1 MAGEEWEFLGEV
13 NDTSNDLP
21 DLESNGSTF
30 DSRDEPLFTVGLE
43 DIIEDPIQGD
53 GSCVTCGAPTFRP
66 PGLTPGGNRK
76 RVPKFCDDHDPKRQA
91 RNEKILKERGIDP
104 ALNRVAEELADD
116 IRLFGTMAGVIYP
129 VTGYYLLENADA
141 FTTAIV
147 KLAAKNPRVLRVLHR
162 AAQVAPVYTVAQTL
176 VGTAV
181 AVQVDMNKMDAHSFA
196 AQRTGVDRAF
206 DAVYPQG
213 KDGQSFPGMNGDG
226 NFNPNP
232 PIFHS
237 VG

>member
-1 MAGEEWEFLGEV
+1 MSADWDFSGIGEDVLGDV
-13 NDTSNDLP
+13 SNVMP
-21 DLESNGSTF
+21 DMESNGGASTGG
-30 DSRDEPLFTVGLE
+30 DEPLFTVGLE
-43 DIIEDPIQGD
+43 DLVEDPIKGD
-53 GSCVTCGAPTFRP
+53 GECITCGAPTFRP
-66 PGLTPGGNRK
+66 PGLTPGGNRR
-76 RVPKFCDDHDPKRQA
+76 RVPRFCDDHDPKRQA
-91 RNEKILKERGIDP
+91 RNEKILKERGMDP

-116 IRLFGTMAGVIYP
+116 IRLFGTMAGVVYP

-141 FTTAIV
+141 FTTALV
-147 KLAAKNPRVLRVLHR
+147 KLAAKNPRILRVLHR

-196 AQRTGVDRAF
+196 AERTGVDKAF

-213 KDGQSFPGMNGDG
+213 KDGQSFQGMSNG
-226 NFNPNP
+226 FAP
-232 PIFHS
+232 PPTFHT

>member
-1 MAGEEWEFLGEV
+1 MSPDNEWEFLGEV
-13 NDTSNDLP
+13 NDTSNDMP
-21 DLESNGSTF
+21 DMESSSSGDVPN
-30 DSRDEPLFTVGLE
+30 FTVGLE

-53 GSCVTCGAPTFRP
+53 GNCVICGALTFRP

-91 RNEKILKERGIDP
+91 RNEKVLKERGIDP

-116 IRLFGTMAGVIYP
+116 VKLFATMAGYVYP

-141 FTTAIV
+141 FTVALV
-147 KLAAKNPRVLRVLHR
+147 KLAAKNPRILRVLHR

-181 AVQVDMNKMDAHSFA
+181 AVQVDMNKMEPHSFA
-196 AQRTGVDRAF
+196 AERTGVDKAY
-206 DAVYPQG
+206 DAVYPDG
-213 KDGQSFPGMNGDG
+213 KDGQFQSMNGDS
-226 NFNPNP
+226 FNQP
-232 PIFHS
+232 PVFRT

>member
-13 NDTSNDLP
+13 NDASNDMP

-30 DSRDEPLFTVGLE
+30 TGGDEPIFKVDLE
-43 DIIEDPIQGD
+43 DLVEDPIQGD
-53 GSCVTCGAPTFRP
+53 GNCITCGAPTFRP
-66 PGLTPGGNRK
+66 PGLTPGGNRR
-76 RVPKFCDDHDPKRQA
+76 RVPRFCDDHDPKRQA
-91 RNEKILKERGIDP
+91 RNEKVLKERGIDP

-129 VTGYYLLENADA
+129 VTGYYLLENADV
-141 FTTAIV
+141 FTVALV
-147 KLAAKNPRVLRVLHR
+147 KLASKNSRILRVLHR
-162 AAQVAPVYTVAQTL
+162 AAQIAPVYTVAQTL

-196 AQRTGVDRAF
+196 AERTGVDKAF

-213 KDGQSFPGMNGDG
+213 KDGQSFPGMNGNG
-226 NFNPNP
+226 SNFQQP
-232 PIFHS
+232 PTFHS

>member
-1 MAGEEWEFLGEV
+1 MSPENDWDFSSIGDDVLGDVSNVMPDMES
-13 NDTSNDLP
+13 DTTGDIPS
-21 DLESNGSTF
+21 
-30 DSRDEPLFTVGLE
+30 FTVGLE
-43 DIIEDPIQGD
+43 DIIDDPIQGD

-91 RNEKILKERGIDP
+91 RNERVLKERGIDP
-104 ALNRVAEELADD
+104 ALNRIAEELADD
-116 IRLFGTMAGVIYP
+116 VKLFGTMAGVVYP

-141 FTTAIV
+141 FTIALV
-147 KLAAKNPRVLRVLHR
+147 KLAAKNPSILRILHR

-176 VGTAV
+176 VGVAV
-181 AVQVDMNKMDAHSFA
+181 SVQVDMNKMDAHSFA
-196 AQRTGVDRAF
+196 AERTGVDKAF

-213 KDGQSFPGMNGDG
+213 KEGQSFNMNGES
-226 NFNPNP
+226 FSQP
-232 PIFHS
+232 PVFHT